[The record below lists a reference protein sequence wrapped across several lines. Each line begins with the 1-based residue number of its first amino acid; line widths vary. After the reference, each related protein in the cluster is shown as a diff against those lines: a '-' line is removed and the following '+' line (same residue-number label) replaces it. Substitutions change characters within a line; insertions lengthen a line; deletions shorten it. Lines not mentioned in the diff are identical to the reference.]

1 MREEYKTR
9 QKKLIIEYLEKNK
22 NKFVSVAEIYDAVK
36 EKCDKIG
43 QVTVYR
49 FINKLEEN
57 NELRIETKNN
67 TKYVQLIMD
76 ECSNHYH
83 LKCSKCG
90 KIIHL
95 ECEDFDKINK
105 HIFKDH
111 DFIIDNN
118 TMIYGRCKKC
128 CKKK

>member
-1 MREEYKTR
+1 MREEYHTR
-9 QKKLIIEYLEKNK
+9 QKKLIIDYLEKNK
-22 NKFVSVAEIYDAVK
+22 NKFVSIAEIYDAIK

-49 FINKLEEN
+49 FINKLEKN
-57 NELRIETKNN
+57 GELRIETKNN
-67 TKYVQLIMD
+67 TKYVQLITD
-76 ECSNHYH
+76 ECSDHYH
-83 LKCSKCG
+83 LN
-90 KIIHL
+90 HL
-95 ECEDFDKINK
+95 ECDDFDEINK

-128 CKKK
+128 FKKK